1 MEAFEFVVAARVR
14 FQKATAAVPRK
25 RKCKA
30 LHHNFSNMSISAM
43 EDALERLKLQYCLY
57 HPIFT
62 AIEGITGREVTSIES
77 YTWQS
82 GRKDDELDHLAAYFQ
97 VVELCMAVSS

>member
-1 MEAFEFVVAARVR
+1 MSHPLLLGCISYSHSAGLEHVDVLCL
-14 FQKATAAVPRK
+14 TA
-25 RKCKA
+25 
-30 LHHNFSNMSISAM
+30 
-43 EDALERLKLQYCLY
+43 ERLLLEQ
-57 HPIFT
+57 
-62 AIEGITGREVTSIES
+62 GITGREVTSIES